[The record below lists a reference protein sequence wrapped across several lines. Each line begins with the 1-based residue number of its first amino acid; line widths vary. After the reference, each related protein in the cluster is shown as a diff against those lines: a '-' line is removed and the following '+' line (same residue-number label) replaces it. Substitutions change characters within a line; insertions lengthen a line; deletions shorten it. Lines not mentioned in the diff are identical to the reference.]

1 MKRERRQ
8 SMKKDGDAQWE
19 IQCNIG
25 VLLETNWQYY
35 YQTEKNHLKIEK
47 KNLLSEVLT
56 NPAFF

>member
-1 MKRERRQ
+1 
-8 SMKKDGDAQWE
+8 MKKDGDAQWE